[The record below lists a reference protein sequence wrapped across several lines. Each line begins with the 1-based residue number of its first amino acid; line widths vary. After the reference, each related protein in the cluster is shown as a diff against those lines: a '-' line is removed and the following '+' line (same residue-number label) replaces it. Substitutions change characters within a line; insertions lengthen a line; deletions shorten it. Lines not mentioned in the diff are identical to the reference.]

1 MITARE
7 YFEKTA
13 SMAPVHLPSPA
24 GFAPGMATHML
35 GGGMPSMG
43 PSHLGG
49 ASGAPSVAPSAA
61 AGMGLHDKMDL
72 AGLGILAAPAA
83 YTVATGDKPSEG
95 VTAGSEL
102 AGLGTLAGATLM
114 RGAH

>member
-1 MITARE
+1 MTTARE
-7 YFEKTA
+7 VLDMQAKTA
-13 SMAPVHLPSPA
+13 MAPIHMPAPA
-24 GFAPGMATHML
+24 GFAPGMAHL
-35 GGGMPSMG
+35 GSAMPNMG
-43 PSHLGG
+43 SPHLGG
-49 ASGAPSVAPSAA
+49 EAA
-61 AGMGLHDKMDL
+61 APGMSVHDKMDL

-114 RGAH
+114 RGSH